1 MTSEAGLVYE
11 KAAAYRFAVPRFR
24 VIATLKGHIEPSLVL
39 EYLANDLKMKVF
51 TDAGSMRYPLGG
63 EDRSKLHR
71 YRDFALLLFD
81 HVRLNSDP
89 NSTRLVMH
97 ANERKASTEL
107 PKSSS
112 PECYVTGP
120 VMIAYG
126 NPKWGL
132 LTDRRMADEDKV
144 YTAELYGGLEEGGS
158 WYVDLLVGAPPQ
170 RISAIVDTASGIT
183 GAACYH
189 CTNCGRHI
197 DPPFRAE
204 NSTTLEWMTCNDCL
218 PPAHCSGSQTGSSS
232 EEHSICVYNQNYL
245 EGSAVYGKMFR
256 DVCHLG
262 DTLEDSFAC
271 RIGCHD
277 SETNLFQTQKPNAIL
292 GLSPQAGG
300 FLDDAFDT
308 TAARTLGLCLSGR
321 GGGRIDIGGEV
332 NDFGGDTKEVL
343 VSSSPGDAVIDSSS
357 TYTYFPDD
365 IFRSLTK
372 TLSTM
377 CANNRCH
384 AESVGDGC
392 WRAKSIRGGM
402 ALPDIVLQFEDKVVR
417 WPAVDGYLM
426 KQKSGGLNYHCYA
439 FLKGEKGSE
448 IVLGGSFLRD
458 REVFL
463 DINQKQLGLG
473 RSDKSTCPSY
483 TSRPSLPPYQLVMGW
498 DYQNDVEHWSWYGIG
513 FTIFLASL
521 SVGVIYIVFKTI
533 YRTMH
538 PMPKGWQEVDELT
551 ASSLAS
557 DSDGVTT
564 DGERSP
570 SSSDSSLVAA
580 E

>member
-1 MTSEAGLVYE
+1 
-11 KAAAYRFAVPRFR
+11 
-24 VIATLKGHIEPSLVL
+24 
-39 EYLANDLKMKVF
+39 
-51 TDAGSMRYPLGG
+51 
-63 EDRSKLHR
+63 
-71 YRDFALLLFD
+71 
-81 HVRLNSDP
+81 
-89 NSTRLVMH
+89 
-97 ANERKASTEL
+97 
-107 PKSSS
+107 
-112 PECYVTGP
+112 
-120 VMIAYG
+120 
-126 NPKWGL
+126 
-132 LTDRRMADEDKV
+132 
-144 YTAELYGGLEEGGS
+144 
-158 WYVDLLVGAPPQ
+158 
-170 RISAIVDTASGIT
+170 
-183 GAACYH
+183 
-189 CTNCGRHI
+189 
-197 DPPFRAE
+197 
-204 NSTTLEWMTCNDCL
+204 
-218 PPAHCSGSQTGSSS
+218 
-232 EEHSICVYNQNYL
+232 
-245 EGSAVYGKMFR
+245 MFR

-262 DTLEDSFAC
+262 DNPVDAFAC

-308 TAARTLGLCLSGR
+308 TTARTLALCLSGR
-321 GGGRIDIGGEV
+321 GGGRIDIGGEIDGDGSSSLTWLPMSLTNNQYRISPSQV
-332 NDFGGDTKEVL
+332 TLDFGGDTKEVL